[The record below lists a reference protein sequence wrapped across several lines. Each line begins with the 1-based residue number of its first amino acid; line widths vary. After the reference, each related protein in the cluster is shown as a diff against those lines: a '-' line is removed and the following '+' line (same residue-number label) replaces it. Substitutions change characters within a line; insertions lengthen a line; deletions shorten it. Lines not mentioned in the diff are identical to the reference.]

1 MSPVATLERVAEMR
15 SAVARK
21 PRISMTDMARDTSW
35 KKTLPEEGIIEI
47 TERGET
53 AAWLVSD
60 ESMAALMEELAE
72 LEAAVEYYE
81 VQHIAARREAG
92 FRPLSGD
99 ELLQA
104 IDAEWAKREEAS
116 GEPTHGNR

>member
-1 MSPVATLERVAEMR
+1 MTAVATVERVAEVR
-15 SAVARK
+15 NAVNRK

-35 KKTLPEEGIIEI
+35 KKTLPEQGIIEI

-60 ESMAALMEELAE
+60 ENMTALMEELAE

-81 VQHIAARREAG
+81 VRHIIGQRESD
-92 FRPLSGD
+92 FKPLSGH
-99 ELLQA
+99 ELVQA
-104 IDAEWAKREEAS
+104 IEAEWAQWGEARWES
-116 GEPTHGNR
+116 AHGDR

>member
-1 MSPVATLERVAEMR
+1 MGPVATLERVAEMR
-15 SAVARK
+15 NAVNRK

-35 KKTLPEEGIIEI
+35 KKTLPEQGIIEI
-47 TERGET
+47 TERGDT
-53 AAWLVSD
+53 CAWLVSD

-81 VQHIAARREAG
+81 VERIVARREAD
-92 FRPLSGD
+92 FRPLAGE

-104 IDAEWAKREEAS
+104 IDAEWAKREEAP

>member
-1 MSPVATLERVAEMR
+1 MSSVATLERVADMR
-15 SAVARK
+15 NAVNRK

-35 KKTLPEEGIIEI
+35 KKTLPEQGIIEI

-60 ESMAALMEELAE
+60 ESMEALMEEFAE

-81 VQHIAARREAG
+81 VQHIIAQREADY
-92 FRPLSGD
+92 RPLSGD

-104 IDAEWAKREEAS
+104 IDAEWAKREEES
-116 GEPTHGNR
+116 GEPIHGNR